1 MNSCDDW
8 FDFRGKVALV
18 TGASSGLG
26 EHFVK
31 VLQCRGAKV
40 IALARRV
47 DRLQTLKANIN
58 SGEGTIDVCAC
69 DVTDPQSVKKAFAEF
84 QSRQCIPHM
93 VVNCAGVAVS
103 KPFFDQTESD
113 WDQVLDTNLKGA
125 WLVSQEAAKLMVAAN
140 QPGSITNIASIT
152 GLRVAGA
159 IAPYAA
165 SKAALIHLTKS
176 LALELA
182 KHQIRVNALC
192 PGYIQTD
199 LNQAFLNSA
208 AGQKLLQRIP
218 QKRFGSL
225 KDVEGPLLLLCSDA
239 SMFMTGSV
247 VAVDGGH
254 LVNSL

>member
-1 MNSCDDW
+1 MSSCDDW

-26 EHFVK
+26 EHFVR
-31 VLQCRGAKV
+31 VLHGRGTKV

-47 DRLQTLKANIN
+47 GRLQALKK
-58 SGEGTIDVCAC
+58 EIDSVDASIDICAC
-69 DVTDPQSVKKAFAEF
+69 DVTDSQSVQKTFAEL

-93 VVNCAGVAVS
+93 VINCAGVAVS
-103 KPFFDQTESD
+103 KPFVDQTESD

-125 WLVSQEAAKLMVAAN
+125 WLVSQEAAKLMIASN
-140 QPGSITNIASIT
+140 QAGSITNIASII

-199 LNQAFLNSA
+199 LNQAFLASA

-225 KDVEGPLLLLCSDA
+225 KDLEGPLLLLCSDA
-239 SMFMTGSV
+239 SAFMTGSV

>member
-1 MNSCDDW
+1 
-8 FDFRGKVALV
+8 
-18 TGASSGLG
+18 
-26 EHFVK
+26 
-31 VLQCRGAKV
+31 
-40 IALARRV
+40 
-47 DRLQTLKANIN
+47 
-58 SGEGTIDVCAC
+58 
-69 DVTDPQSVKKAFAEF
+69 
-84 QSRQCIPHM
+84 
-93 VVNCAGVAVS
+93 
-103 KPFFDQTESD
+103 
-113 WDQVLDTNLKGA
+113 VLDTNLKGA